1 MKKILKAR
9 SAGFLALVLAS
20 VGWIAAATIV
30 NAQTRERYRQGTL
43 SNASYERMR
52 QWAHELGELAEHANE
67 QAQAQQ
73 AGYRGFRRDRNFLR
87 SIDHF
92 AERAQQFH
100 ERMDTYRERPWQV
113 DDEIDHLLRDAREVQ
128 TRLRRARFVDRHTAE
143 DWNQV
148 VDILNRML
156 NEYRNPGWYRNDRYG
171 NDGFRRNDEGYR
183 RNDDRYGRSEDR
195 GPGTYADATDL
206 RQLAVELDE
215 RASRVAQMADQYGSR
230 FGSSGLRRF
239 SGEARGFRTEVES
252 RRFSQ
257 SELRDRVNQLLS
269 DAQAAHSEI
278 SGTRVPSE
286 VASEWEGIVQVLN
299 RMRDLVV

>member
-1 MKKILKAR
+1 MKKTVKAR
-9 SAGFLALVLAS
+9 SAGFLALAFVAF
-20 VGWIAAATIV
+20 GWMATTTV
-30 NAQTRERYRQGTL
+30 AQAQVRERYRPDTL

-128 TRLRRARFVDRHTAE
+128 TRIRRARFVDRHTVE

-156 NEYRNPGWYRNDRYG
+156 NEYRNPGWYRGERYGDDRYRQNRDYRNDRYG
-171 NDGFRRNDEGYR
+171 DGRN
-183 RNDDRYGRSEDR
+183 S
-195 GPGTYADATDL
+195 TDL
-206 RQLAVELDE
+206 QQLARELDE
-215 RASRVAQMADQYGSR
+215 RASRMSQISGRYGDR
-230 FGSSGLRRF
+230 FGYSTEVRRF
-239 SGEARGFRTEVES
+239 SDEARDFRQTVES
-252 RRFSQ
+252 RDISR
-257 SELRDRVNQLLS
+257 SELRSRVNRLLEEAR
-269 DAQAAHSEI
+269 DAHAEI
-278 SGTRVPSE
+278 SRNGADTS
-286 VASEWEGIVQVLN
+286 VAVEWDGIVRILDQ
-299 RMRDLVV
+299 MRNLIV

>member
-1 MKKILKAR
+1 MKKTVKAR
-9 SAGFLALVLAS
+9 SAGFLALAFVAF
-20 VGWIAAATIV
+20 GWMATTTV
-30 NAQTRERYRQGTL
+30 AQAQVRERYRRDTL

-128 TRLRRARFVDRHTAE
+128 TRIRRARFVDRHTVE

-156 NEYRNPGWYRNDRYG
+156 NEYRNPGWYRGERYG
-171 NDGFRRNDEGYR
+171 
-183 RNDDRYGRSEDR
+183 DDRYRQNRDSRNDHYEDGRYS
-195 GPGTYADATDL
+195 TDL
-206 RQLAVELDE
+206 QQLARELDE
-215 RASRVAQMADQYGSR
+215 RASRMSQISGRYGDR
-230 FGSSGLRRF
+230 FGYSTEVRRF
-239 SGEARGFRTEVES
+239 SDEARDFRQTVES
-252 RRFSQ
+252 RDISR
-257 SELRDRVNQLLS
+257 SELRSRVNRLLEEAR
-269 DAQAAHSEI
+269 DAHAEI
-278 SGTRVPSE
+278 SRNGADTS
-286 VASEWEGIVQVLN
+286 VAVEWDGIVRILDQ
-299 RMRDLVV
+299 MRNLIV